1 MRILAATDGS
11 DAGTRTV
18 EFAARLTKGL
28 RGQLRITNVV
38 SLRDIPLE
46 QLDEYSRLG
55 QVTRPEAMTAESRE
69 RLKSARLR
77 VEALGIPDV
86 PFESTMELH
95 EGNVAETIIDAAR
108 RDEADEAEE
117 LDTNQK
123 IRIGPHQLKRPICRH
138 LPCRQVLP
146 PHLTVQP
153 LIHRH
158 RLLLLQRRARRA
170 WPLRRP

>member
-108 RDEADEAEE
+108 RDEADIIIVGKRGLGRLSGLVLGSVSQKVVE
-117 LDTNQK
+117 LA
-123 IRIGPHQLKRPICRH
+123 
-138 LPCRQVLP
+138 PCAVIVVP
-146 PHLTVQP
+146 
-153 LIHRH
+153 
-158 RLLLLQRRARRA
+158 
-170 WPLRRP
+170 